1 MNELLEQLV
10 SLQKMQLNEQKKTNK
25 LLRQIEGTN
34 ASIVRFAKADFYC
47 GAWTLPYR
55 PDRSKAYHA

>member
-25 LLRQIEGTN
+25 LLRQIDHTN
-34 ASIVRFAKADFYC
+34 AAIQRYAKADHYC
-47 GAWTLPYR
+47 GAWMLPYR
-55 PDRSKAYHA
+55 PDRTKEYHA